1 MSDETV
7 NAPAK
12 TLREILA
19 EDQELRKRL
28 LDILLPQPPRKVS
41 YEEFLEQIDE
51 DTSAEWVDGE
61 IIMTSPAS
69 AQHQRIRSFLES
81 ILLAYT
87 ESHALGVIFSDR
99 FQMKLARSG
108 REPDLLFVATE
119 HLDRLNPTY
128 LDGPADLA
136 VEITSPES
144 IGRDRGDKFQ
154 EYEEGGVPE
163 YWLIDPERQQADFY
177 QRDARRVVVATAARS
192 GRAAR
197 IGIDLSSILNRG
209 PAPVTL
215 VLPYPMLAGQPAFV
229 RSA

>member
-19 EDQELRKRL
+19 EDQELRSRL

-41 YEEFLEQIDE
+41 LSYEEFLDRIDE

-69 AQHQRIRSFLES
+69 AQHQRITVFLAS

-87 ESHALGVIFSDR
+87 ESHALGVVFSDR
-99 FQMKLARSG
+99 FQMKLTRSG

-119 HLDRLNPTY
+119 HLDRLKPTY

-136 VEITSPES
+136 VEIMSPES
-144 IGRDRGDKFQ
+144 IGRDRGDKFK
-154 EYEEGGVPE
+154 EYEEAGVPE

-177 QRDARRVVVATAARS
+177 QQDARGYYHPILPDAEGIYHSSVVK
-192 GRAAR
+192 GFGLR
-197 IGIDLSSILNRG
+197 IAWLWQ
-209 PAPVTL
+209 PPHVVETL
-215 VLPYPMLAGQPAFV
+215 RELGLV
-229 RSA
+229 